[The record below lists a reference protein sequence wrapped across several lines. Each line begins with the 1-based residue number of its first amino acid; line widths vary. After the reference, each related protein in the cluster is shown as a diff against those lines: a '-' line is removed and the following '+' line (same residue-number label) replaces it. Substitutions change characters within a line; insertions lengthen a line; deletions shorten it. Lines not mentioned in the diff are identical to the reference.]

1 MGAALISLVLYAYL
15 PSLGLAVY
23 ASPDETGN
31 AVAAEQ
37 LALHGRASLAEPEA
51 VAFPWLHPR
60 SWVSQGE
67 TIVPVGFLGLP
78 WLASWPVRLFG
89 PSVLPWIGALLF
101 ASSAIPLFYLLRR
114 FGRLQ
119 AFLGTLVAMTMPN
132 AILYGN
138 RGLFPNAPLVAFV
151 VWGVW
156 LTLRSSSSVIPTD
169 ESARSGGI
177 PSKGSLGYAAAS
189 LGMTGRMMLVILAGL
204 AWALALAIRPVE
216 AVWVLPWLAWSA
228 AEAGW
233 KRREWLVAGASAFV
247 VGLLVE
253 LSVHATYGRWFVV
266 GYWLRDNPLTAL
278 RQAYE
283 PVLSTVRLTPFGI
296 HPFNIARNAIGFLGG
311 LLAPWTVLGLAAL
324 TAAFLRFRQR
334 VPPFVWLCLWTAGWL
349 VVFYG
354 NGRYLD
360 HIVPGAVTVGNS
372 YLRYL
377 LPLAPLLGLAFAWLA
392 RDVIVGKGSRAV
404 FVLIAAALILGG
416 IHRSTIADDE
426 GVWYTRRELVRYDTI
441 RQEALQ
447 AFGPGAVVFSDRS
460 DKIFFPVMRGVSP
473 QPSVAD
479 MAALIRSQKK
489 DAGWFTRPPTQDER
503 DAWREYGIEV
513 QDAANFGRENLYRLV
528 PRP

>member
-1 MGAALISLVLYAYL
+1 VARYPDWVLGAGAALISLVLYAYL

-37 LALHGRASLAEPEA
+37 LALQGQASLTEPEA

-78 WLASWPVRLFG
+78 WLASWPVRVFG
-89 PSVLPWIGALLF
+89 PAVLPWLGAILF
-101 ASSAIPLFYLLRR
+101 ASAALPLFYLLRR
-114 FGRLQ
+114 FGQLQ

-132 AILYGN
+132 VILYGN

-156 LTLRSSSSVIPTD
+156 LSSRKDKKTIF
-169 ESARSGGI
+169 I
-177 PSKGSLGYAAAS
+177 
-189 LGMTGRMMLVILAGL
+189 ILAGL

-216 AVWVLPWLAWSA
+216 GVWILPWLIWSA
-228 AEAGW
+228 VEGGW
-233 KRREWLVAGASAFV
+233 KRREWLVAGASALL
-247 VGLLVE
+247 VGGLVE
-253 LSVHATYGRWFVV
+253 LSVHATYGQWLVI
-266 GYWLRDNPLTAL
+266 GYWLRDNPITAL

-283 PVLSTVRLTPFGI
+283 PILSTVRLTPFGI
-296 HPFNIARNAIGFLGG
+296 HPVNIARNAVGFLGG

-324 TAAFLRFRQR
+324 TAVFLRFRQR
-334 VPPFVWLCLWTAGWL
+334 VPTLVWLCLWTAGWL
-349 VVFYG
+349 IFFYG

-360 HIVPGAVTVGNS
+360 HIVPGAMTVGNS

-377 LPLAPLLGLAFAWLA
+377 LPLAPLLGLAFAWLS
-392 RDVIVGKGSRAV
+392 RDVIVGKGARPV
-404 FVLIAAALILGG
+404 FILIAAALILGG
-416 IHRSTIADDE
+416 VHRAFIADDE
-426 GVWYTRRELVRYDTI
+426 GVWYTRRELARYDKV
-441 RQEALQ
+441 RQAALQ
-447 AFGPGAVVFSDRS
+447 AFGPGSVVFSERS

-473 QPSVAD
+473 EPSVAD
-479 MAALIRSQKK
+479 MAQLIRSQKK
-489 DAGWFTRPPTQDER
+489 DAGWFTRPPTQGER
-503 DAWREYGIEV
+503 DAWLRYGIEV
-513 QDAANFGRENLYRLV
+513 QDAGNFGRENLYRLV